1 MKLHTFVLGIAVVFL
16 AASCS
21 DDGDQAPAT
30 GGAAGVGGGSGN
42 AAQDGAGGSFSLTSG
57 AFAEG
62 EVIPQQYECTTGGGT
77 NISPPL
83 AWTAGPPATQSYA
96 VVLRDLDYQS
106 GFLHWVIWDIPAS
119 VHALPENVGE
129 GFEPATPAGAKQAP
143 FLTGAVGYYGP
154 CSPNSVNTYEFTV
167 YALPGATLSG
177 LDASSTIQQAAT
189 AIESSALASAKL
201 SGES

>member
-1 MKLHTFVLGIAVVFL
+1 MKRHAFVLGIAVVFF

-21 DDGDQAPAT
+21 DDGDQAAT
-30 GGAAGVGGGSGN
+30 GGGAGVGGGSGN
-42 AAQDGAGGSFSLTSG
+42 AGQDGEGGPFSLTSS

-62 EVIPQQYECTTGGGT
+62 ELIPQQYACTTGGGN

-119 VHALPENVGE
+119 VRALPENVGE
-129 GFEPATPAGAKQAP
+129 GFEPAVPAGAKQAP

-167 YALPGATLSG
+167 YALPSATLSG

-189 AIESSALASAKL
+189 AIESSAFASAKL